1 MALTGARFLG
11 TMNVMNTADETM
23 LPPELL
29 AELQEA
35 AEYAPKGVR
44 DPEVMKKASERMD
57 KMRDE
62 IYRKH
67 GLLDIGVP
75 AIRELRDE

>member
-1 MALTGARFLG
+1 MSIPA
-11 TMNVMNTADETM
+11 
-23 LPPELL
+23 ELV

-35 AEYAPKGVR
+35 ADRAAQGIR
-44 DPEVMKKASERMD
+44 DPDAMRQACERMN
-57 KMRDE
+57 RIREE

-75 AIRELRDE
+75 VIRELRDS